1 MQNFEFLYFI
11 FQFIFTIHLA
21 FPLALFVLY
30 LFTADKKYPLAKKE
44 YDFAAVIT
52 AYKETDIIIPLV
64 DSIKKQNYKNYLIY
78 VVADECD
85 SSILNFNDQSIVLLV
100 PDKKIGSKVKSIGYA
115 IDNFKRKH
123 DALVIFDS
131 DNLAHPEFL
140 KNINL
145 LFNAGFKAV
154 QGERKAKN
162 LETVYACL
170 DEARDVYYNF
180 YDRRVCFQVGSSA
193 SVAGS
198 GMAFDVELYNS
209 CLNSEHIVGGFDK
222 VLQANIVSSG
232 HRIAFSKEA
241 ITYDEKV
248 SKSGQVEKQRT
259 RWINSWFK
267 YFALGFG
274 LFFNGILTLNFNKTL
289 FGFVLLRPPLFLFIL
304 PSLLILIINFF
315 LSMTLFYVVLMFFAL
330 FFLTFILS
338 LAIKGV
344 DKRVWRSLFSIPLFV
359 FRQLLSLLHLKKANK
374 QFLETEHTHLVYIED
389 VLEDIK

>member
-1 MQNFEFLYFI
+1 MQNFEFLYYLL
-11 FQFIFTIHLA
+11 QFIFTIHLA
-21 FPLALFVLY
+21 FPLVLFVLY

-44 YDFAAVIT
+44 YDFAAIIT

-123 DALVIFDS
+123 EALVIFDS
-131 DNLAHPEFL
+131 DNLAHPEFF

-162 LETVYACL
+162 LETAYACL

-198 GMAFDVELYNS
+198 GMAFDVELYKS

-232 HRIAFSKEA
+232 HRIAFSKLA

-315 LSMTLFYVVLMFFAL
+315 LSTTLFYVVLMFFTM
-330 FFLTFILS
+330 FFLAFILS
-338 LAIKGV
+338 LVIKGV
-344 DKRVWRSLFSIPLFV
+344 DKRVWMSLFSIPLFV
-359 FRQLLSLLHLKKANK
+359 LRQLLSLLHLKKANK
-374 QFLETEHTHLVYIED
+374 QFLETEHTHLIYIED